1 MCFDLLFLFNIGK
14 ISVARFWSLFKIF
27 TQDFLYF
34 RCFEIFKLTF
44 LTSSTKLLLFLSCCH
59 ITFYFSF
66 ISDFLKF
73 RNYDIFDLSKINYLL
88 YYLFY
93 FELLTSHIYI
103 CFVWSK
109 TSKHHTM
116 EINGDVTME
125 TNKRIK
131 SENRAS
137 QPFDTRT

>member
-14 ISVARFWSLFKIF
+14 ILVASFWSLFKIF

-44 LTSSTKLLLFLSCCH
+44 LTSPTKLLLFLSCCN

-73 RNYDIFDLSKINYLL
+73 RNYDIFDLSKMNHLL
-88 YYLFY
+88 NYLFY
-93 FELLTSHIYI
+93 FDLPSYRPIV
-103 CFVWSK
+103 F
-109 TSKHHTM
+109 
-116 EINGDVTME
+116 
-125 TNKRIK
+125 
-131 SENRAS
+131 
-137 QPFDTRT
+137 